1 MSPGQKPTGTRPAVR
16 RGTLAQRAAPRLT
29 PAMGE
34 GPPHTEQ
41 KRHLREQGYQAGGGW
56 AGALHGGV
64 GGLRSPLVGVGG
76 WGLYTVGGLE
86 SLPRGPLGD
95 EGQTGRHHGQ
105 WWHTAQPWLEA
116 VGTQRAH
123 VGPQVGR
130 PAGSTHLLTGAGSCQ
145 GRGLAR
151 PTCLWPEGGRKA
163 QAHDRRTLVWTVG
176 QGSRDH
182 KVWPPSHSLN
192 FLL

>member
-1 MSPGQKPTGTRPAVR
+1 M
-16 RGTLAQRAAPRLT
+16 QRAAPRLT

-105 WWHTAQPWLEA
+105 WWHTARPWLEA

-123 VGPQVGR
+123 VGPQGGLRAALTCSLGQAAARGEGWQDPPVSGQRAGGR
-130 PAGSTHLLTGAGSCQ
+130 PRPTIAAPLSGQ
-145 GRGLAR
+145 LAR
-151 PTCLWPEGGRKA
+151 AAETTRCG
-163 QAHDRRTLVWTVG
+163 
-176 QGSRDH
+176 
-182 KVWPPSHSLN
+182 PPATA
-192 FLL
+192 